1 MAESALELVGVTKTY
16 RSDAELV
23 KVFDDFDF
31 TLRAGE
37 FVVVNGPSG
46 VGKSTLLHIAGGL
59 DAPDGGTVSV
69 AGQDLWAM
77 RNRARAAF
85 RRRHLG
91 FVFQFFNLVPMLTA
105 IQNVSLPLVL
115 DGVPS
120 RAADAR
126 AEVLLERVG
135 LGDRGRHRPAELS
148 GGQMHR
154 VAIAR
159 ALVARPSIVLAD
171 EPTGNLDSH
180 ASAQIL
186 ELLRSLSDED
196 GTAVVVVTHD
206 RAAARYGTR
215 ELQLVDGRA
224 YVGPMEGR

>member
-1 MAESALELVGVTKTY
+1 M
-16 RSDAELV
+16 
-23 KVFDDFDF
+23 
-31 TLRAGE
+31 
-37 FVVVNGPSG
+37 
-46 VGKSTLLHIAGGL
+46 
-59 DAPDGGTVSV
+59 
-69 AGQDLWAM
+69 Q
-77 RNRARAAF
+77 
-85 RRRHLG
+85 
-91 FVFQFFNLVPMLTA
+91 
-105 IQNVSLPLVL
+105 
-115 DGVPS
+115 
-120 RAADAR
+120 
-126 AEVLLERVG
+126 
-135 LGDRGRHRPAELS
+135 
-148 GGQMHR
+148 R